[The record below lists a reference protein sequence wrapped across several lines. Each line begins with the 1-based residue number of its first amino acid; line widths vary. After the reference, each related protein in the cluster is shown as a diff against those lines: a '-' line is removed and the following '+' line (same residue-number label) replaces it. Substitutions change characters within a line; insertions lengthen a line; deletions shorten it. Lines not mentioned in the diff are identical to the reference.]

1 MIEVDNEGG
10 LRIITI
16 TRPEKANSMTREMLV
31 ALDESVVAASEDP
44 SVHALVLTGAGKVF
58 SAGMDFEAAKAGLA
72 KDPVWERLSEAIA
85 NCPVL
90 TIAALNGT
98 AAGGAL
104 GMVFACDLR
113 VAVPTARVFYPVMKL
128 GFLPQPSDPVR
139 LAKLVGPS
147 RAKLILMAGQKIEAD
162 DALAMGLID
171 RLSDTPLD
179 EARALAADV
188 LTADRAHVA
197 AIKGLC
203 P

>member
-31 ALDESVVAASEDP
+31 ALDEAVVAASEDP

-58 SAGMDFEAAKAGLA
+58 SAGMDLEAAKAGLA